1 MFDTIYSQVGTA
13 ISVVVVAFAFLRGDE
28 PERVGGGAF
37 ALGLLASLLVQDD
50 SQLYGPQWGLFVI
63 DVILLAVYAALAW
76 KSRRSWPVWASGL
89 QSLAVMSH
97 VLTMVDP
104 RPPTA
109 AFYAVVNLSSYGI
122 LLALALGVHRAWQDA
137 RREALEVVP
146 RRE

>member
-50 SQLYGPQWGLFVI
+50 SQLYGPQWGLS
-63 DVILLAVYAALAW
+63 VYAALAW

-137 RREALEVVP
+137 RREALEAAQGK
-146 RRE
+146 E